1 MNKPQ
6 KLVVH
11 VHAARKLFHVSVH
24 NENTK
29 TGTNWTVQA
38 AKARWVYAQTLL
50 GKGNAK
56 GNDRTLCGGLSMA
69 FVNTDY
75 EGWETVDVGEIQ
87 PNLARA
93 LDKKDELIQ
102 EYEAQGLVNVG
113 MRTISSKRDPSND
126 GLGTKWT
133 AQFNPNRMTMAKV
146 NEKIDFINTSLQ
158 LEISKPVR
166 SRAVRAVIGA
176 NGNVTNMAQLLRFIR
191 NEMGLA

>member
-11 VHAARKLFHVSVH
+11 VHSARKLFHVSVH
-24 NENTK
+24 NEDTR
-29 TGTNWTVQA
+29 TNVGWKAAA
-38 AKARWVYAQTLL
+38 AKSRWAYEQTLQ
-50 GKGNAK
+50 GMESSA
-56 GNDRTLCGGLSMA
+56 RALCGGLMLA

-75 EGWETVDVGEIQ
+75 EGWETIEVAEIQ

-93 LDKKDELIQ
+93 LEKKDSLIQ
-102 EYEAQGLVNVG
+102 AYEAQGLVNVG
-113 MRTISSKRDPSND
+113 VRSISSKRDPSND

-133 AQFNPNRMTMAKV
+133 ARFNPNRMTMSKV